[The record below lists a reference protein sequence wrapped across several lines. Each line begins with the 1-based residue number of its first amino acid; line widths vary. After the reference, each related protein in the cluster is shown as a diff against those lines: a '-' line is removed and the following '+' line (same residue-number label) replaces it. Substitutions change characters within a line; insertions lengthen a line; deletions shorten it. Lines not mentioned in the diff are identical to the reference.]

1 MDTCLQ
7 QHPFDGR
14 PDDVITHVGTTDA
27 LMTTNDEGVTNSII
41 EIKRNCRACGVSKIF
56 ISSIVKKN
64 PKLNAITVQ
73 ASDALR
79 DLYNSNGFYVLCN
92 DVITSDYLC
101 QDQIHLKDVGAHILR
116 GTVCKF
122 L

>member
-7 QHPFDGR
+7 QHPFDGW
-14 PDDVITHVGTTDA
+14 PDDVITHVGTTDTF
-27 LMTTNDEGVTNSII
+27 MTTNDKGVTSSII
-41 EIKRNCRACGVSKIF
+41 EIKRNCRACGVGKIF
-56 ISSIVKKN
+56 IPSIVKKN
-64 PKLNAITVQ
+64 PKLNAIAVQ
-73 ASDALR
+73 VSDALR

-92 DVITSDYLC
+92 DVITSGYLY